1 VQLRPFAL
9 ERFFA
14 RYEFSVEH
22 VLCASDCETRSVREL
37 AALEP
42 ALPDQLMALRLG
54 YVDSRGAASL
64 RATIAS
70 LYSSIDPAQ
79 VLVFCGA
86 QEAIFWFY
94 TALLKSGDEV
104 VVHAP
109 CYESHLEL
117 PRGLGATVRPWFGD
131 PTRAY
136 RLELGQLAGLVSDR
150 TRAIVVNTPHNPTGY
165 SMPVADF
172 EAAVGLA
179 TERRIHFFCD
189 EVFRESEHDPAT
201 RLPAACDLSPYG
213 VSLGV
218 VSKTY
223 GLAGLRVGWIA
234 TKDRA
239 LYQRLAELK
248 DYTTI
253 CGSAPSE
260 LLAEVALRHR
270 QRLAEEN
277 VALIRS
283 NLDQLDRFFA
293 QHRETFQWDRP
304 SAGTVAFVGYRG
316 GDVDSFCND
325 LVEQTGVLLMPG
337 TLFGDLDNRFRIGFG
352 RRNLSA
358 ALDRLQSF
366 LRERSP
372 RPA

>member
-1 VQLRPFAL
+1 MQLRPFAL

-22 VLCASDCETRSVREL
+22 VLCASDCETRSVRDL
-37 AALEP
+37 AELEP
-42 ALPDQLMALRLG
+42 DLPEQLMALRLG
-54 YVDSRGAASL
+54 YVDSRGAPSL

-70 LYSSIDPAQ
+70 IYSSIDPEQ

-94 TALLKSGDEV
+94 TALLQSGDEV

-117 PRGLGATVRPWFGD
+117 PRALGAHVRPWFGD
-131 PTRAY
+131 PQRAY
-136 RLELGQLAGLVSDR
+136 RLEPAQLPGLVSAR
-150 TRAIVVNTPHNPTGY
+150 TKAIVVNTPHNPTGY
-165 SMPVADF
+165 AMPADDF
-172 EAAVGLA
+172 AAAVTLA
-179 TERRIHFFCD
+179 TNAGAHFFCD

-270 QRLAEEN
+270 ERLATEN
-277 VALIRS
+277 VSLIRS
-283 NLDQLDRFFA
+283 NLDQLDSFFA
-293 QHRETFQWDRP
+293 AHSATFEWNRP

-316 GDVDSFCND
+316 GDVDIFCHD
-325 LVEQTGVLLMPG
+325 LVQQTGVLLMPG
-337 TLFGDLDNRFRIGFG
+337 TLFGDPNNCFRIGFG

-366 LRERSP
+366 LRKR
-372 RPA
+372 